1 MNVFPGQ
8 LTTNARR
15 NITTTA
21 VAVLVASLFG
31 FVYPFLIPSPQQSYG
46 PAWHAHANGVEI
58 GGMIGLALSFGEL
71 YVFKTRIRRMPF
83 SFFIV
88 VQTLYYVLAI
98 NAVVIF
104 VMISHNVIF
113 HGHSFAEETQMSA
126 FQRYFQ
132 GGEFLTINAYAFA
145 MIIIISFIRSVSR
158 MLGQRTLVNHILGR
172 YHNPVQ
178 EERIFMFLDLKGS
191 TTIAEAI
198 GDDRYHRFL
207 NDFFYDI
214 TPAIIESKGEI
225 YQYVGD
231 EVVVSWAKDR
241 GLRGA
246 NCLKCYFGARGAIEK
261 LRDRYEEKYGHVPA
275 FKAGYHMGKVT
286 AGLIGDIKRDIVFNG
301 DTVNTAARIRSEC
314 TAVKRDLLLSGQ
326 LLEQMIFPASLTIEN
341 MGRIKLRGK
350 EEEIELHSIME
361 AA

>member
-1 MNVFPGQ
+1 MKLSRVQ
-8 LTTNARR
+8 LTTGARR
-15 NITTTA
+15 NFTTTA
-21 VAVLVASLFG
+21 IAVLVASLFG
-31 FVYPFLIPSPQQSYG
+31 FVYPFLIPSQQPAYG
-46 PAWHAHANGVEI
+46 PAWHAYVNGVAI

-71 YVFKTRIRRMPF
+71 FVFKTRIRRMRF
-83 SFFIV
+83 SFFII
-88 VQTLYYVLAI
+88 VQTLYYVLSI

-113 HGHSFAEETQMSA
+113 HGHSIGEETQPVA

-132 GGEFLTINAYAFA
+132 STEFLTINAYAFA
-145 MIIIISFIRSVSR
+145 MIIIINFIRSVSR

-178 EERIFMFLDLKGS
+178 EERIFMFLDIKGS

-214 TPAIIESKGEI
+214 TPSIIESKGEI

-231 EVVVSWAKDR
+231 EVVVTWAKNR
-241 GLRGA
+241 GLSGA
-246 NCLKCYFGARGAIEK
+246 NCLKCYFSARGAIEHA
-261 LRDRYEEKYGHVPA
+261 RDRYEKKYGHVPA
-275 FKAGYHMGKVT
+275 FKAGYHVGNVT

-326 LLEQMIFPASLTIEN
+326 LLRQMSFPDYLTIEN
-341 MGRIKLRGK
+341 MGRIKLRGR